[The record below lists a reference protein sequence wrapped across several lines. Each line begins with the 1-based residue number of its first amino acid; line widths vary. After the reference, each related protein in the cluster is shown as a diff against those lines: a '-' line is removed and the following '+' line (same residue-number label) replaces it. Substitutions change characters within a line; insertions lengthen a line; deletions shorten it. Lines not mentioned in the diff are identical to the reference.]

1 MAGYFRT
8 GNHIYNGRHLMGADI
23 ERGTFV
29 NIDADGL
36 IQVAD
41 ADETLVMRVEE
52 KTELWGREAVALE
65 VVACGD
71 NAVYLLANDSEID
84 NTCVFDER
92 YYVVKKDTFGS
103 IKRPLIGEELVIT
116 VESDLYNTLV
126 EGDLVTVADNGT
138 IAKA

>member
-29 NIDADGL
+29 TIDEDGL